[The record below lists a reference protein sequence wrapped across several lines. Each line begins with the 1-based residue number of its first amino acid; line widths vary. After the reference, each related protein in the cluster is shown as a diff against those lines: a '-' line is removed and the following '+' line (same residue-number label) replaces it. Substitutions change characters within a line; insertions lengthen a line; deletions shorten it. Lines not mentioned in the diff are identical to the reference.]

1 MSCRIGSKAELEQ
14 GAVGGQS
21 SQSFEETNSFPE
33 QCKHRMHNP
42 CIGFTL
48 QYLLYVHG
56 CAFTCKSWVETSCI
70 MAPPFMNTLS
80 TPTMDLER

>member
-1 MSCRIGSKAELEQ
+1 MSCCIGPKVELEQ
-14 GAVGGQS
+14 VAIGGQS

-33 QCKHRMHNP
+33 QGKHQIHNP

-56 CAFTCKSWVETSCI
+56 CAFTCRSWMETSCI

>member
-1 MSCRIGSKAELEQ
+1 
-14 GAVGGQS
+14 
-21 SQSFEETNSFPE
+21 
-33 QCKHRMHNP
+33 MHNP
-42 CIGFTL
+42 WIGFTL

-56 CAFTCKSWVETSCI
+56 CAFTCRSWVETSCI